1 MLCLRP
7 RTDGFSDPQEILKDL
22 WLLPI
27 PFFFFFF
34 KSSYIFKAVALKFK
48 VASFYLN
55 FLK

>member
-27 PFFFFFF
+27 PFFFLNHPIFSKLLRLNL
-34 KSSYIFKAVALKFK
+34 KSPLFTLTF
-48 VASFYLN
+48 
-55 FLK
+55 

>member
-7 RTDGFSDPQEILKDL
+7 RTDSFSDPQEILKDL

-27 PFFFFFF
+27 PFFF

>member
-7 RTDGFSDPQEILKDL
+7 RADGFSDPQEILKDL

-27 PFFFFFF
+27 PFFFFF
-34 KSSYIFKAVALKFK
+34 KSCYIFKAVALKFK

>member
-27 PFFFFFF
+27 PFFFFFLNHPIF
-34 KSSYIFKAVALKFK
+34 SKLLRLNLKSPLFTLTF
-48 VASFYLN
+48 
-55 FLK
+55 

>member
-27 PFFFFFF
+27 PFFFFLNHPIFSKLLRLNL
-34 KSSYIFKAVALKFK
+34 KSPLFTLTF
-48 VASFYLN
+48 
-55 FLK
+55 

>member
-27 PFFFFFF
+27 PFFKNHPKLSKLLRLNL
-34 KSSYIFKAVALKFK
+34 KSPLFILTF
-48 VASFYLN
+48 
-55 FLK
+55 